1 MSEKIKHRSNLTESS
16 DFLLTGG
23 RMIIF
28 SGNYTFVIAIMSVFR
43 KKNLAHFG
51 FY

>member
-16 DFLLTGG
+16 GFLLTGG

-28 SGNYTFVIAIMSVFR
+28 SGNYTFVMAIMSVFR
-43 KKNLAHFG
+43 KKNLARFG